1 MDEAEMLTLKAGTPR
16 RPAREEL
23 RLWKAVLPSFPA
35 DTRGA
40 DVTHVAALGVVSPRL
55 FSATPRVSAPGSESL
70 IVLIN

>member
-1 MDEAEMLTLKAGTPR
+1 MLTLKAGTPR

-55 FSATPRVSAPGSESL
+55 FLQPLGFQPRVLKA
-70 IVLIN
+70 